1 MKMRYEINKLK
12 ALILYI
18 LKESGGTLDFITLFK
33 NMYYVQQ
40 RYLVTYGKP
49 AFSDKFK
56 AVKLGPVPSF
66 TYRAFCSLLDKDVQ
80 VSEEMKLFNLAFQ
93 VVESNH
99 VRTVSMKEEPDM
111 DELAV
116 AEVKVI
122 DQVLNET
129 KGMSPKDL
137 SNKSHEDKAWKKAR
151 RRAEDDPTDNYMP
164 LVNIAR
170 AGGANKQILEHIRLT
185 QSFDSFCKL

>member
-33 NMYYVQQ
+33 KMYYVQQ

-66 TYRAFCSLLDKDVQ
+66 TYKAFCSLLEDAQ
-80 VSEEMKLFNLAFQ
+80 VSKEMELFNRAFQ
-93 VVESNH
+93 VEESNH
-99 VRTVSMKEEPDM
+99 VRTVSMKEQPDM

-116 AEVKVI
+116 AEIKVI
-122 DQVLNET
+122 EQVLDET

-151 RRAEDDPTDNYMP
+151 RRAEDDPTDNYMS

-170 AGGANKQILEHIRLT
+170 AGGANNQVLEHIRLT

>member
-33 NMYYVQQ
+33 KMYYVQQ

-66 TYRAFCSLLDKDVQ
+66 TYKAFCSLLEDAQ
-80 VSEEMKLFNLAFQ
+80 VSKEMELFNRAFQ
-93 VVESNH
+93 VEESNH
-99 VRTVSMKEEPDM
+99 VRTVSMKEQPDM

-116 AEVKVI
+116 AEIKVI
-122 DQVLNET
+122 EQVLDET

-151 RRAEDDPTDNYMP
+151 RRAEDDPTDNYMS

-170 AGGANKQILEHIRLT
+170 AGGANNQVLEHIRLT
-185 QSFDSFCKL
+185 QSFDSFCKQ

>member
-33 NMYYVQQ
+33 KMYYVQQ

-49 AFSDKFK
+49 AFTDKFK

-66 TYRAFCSLLDKDVQ
+66 TYKAFCSLLEDAQ
-80 VSEEMKLFNLAFQ
+80 VSKEMELFNRAFQ
-93 VVESNH
+93 VEESNH
-99 VRTVSMKEEPDM
+99 VRTVSMKEQPDM

-116 AEVKVI
+116 AEIKVI
-122 DQVLNET
+122 EQVLDET

-151 RRAEDDPTDNYMP
+151 RRAEDDPTDNYMS

-170 AGGANKQILEHIRLT
+170 AGGANNQVLEHIRLT